1 MNIDELLKEFEAKKA
16 SNKLKRDLLVS
27 NKPIAAIKTG
37 DIDALV
43 VKNKKELKLYTEAT
57 AYKVYRI
64 LIEKMNEGA
73 VTLNKAGIIL
83 YCNAC
88 FANMVNT
95 PLQKV
100 IGRGLRKFIAHSSKE
115 NFDSLLKL
123 GAEKNIKEELDLDLS
138 QGKTTPVLMSVSAFS
153 VDDNFILSAVITDLT
168 IPNRN
173 REKLKLSNSQ
183 LAKKKGE
190 LEIANIDLES
200 FNYISSHDL
209 QEPLRK
215 IQNFAS
221 LIVAEEKN
229 QLSPLGKDYFKRMQ
243 QIAKRMQLLID
254 DLLTYSKAKNS
265 VHKFEKLNLNTI
277 IEEVI
282 KNYHSD
288 IHEKKAEIN
297 VKNLCE
303 INVIR
308 FQFFQLFQN
317 LFSNS
322 LKFAK
327 PNQPPQIT
335 IRSKMGRGN
344 TFKNGKLSPD
354 LNYCHIAYTDQGIG
368 FDPKYGDRI
377 FKVFQRL
384 NSSEDYVG
392 TGIGLAIC
400 KRIVDNHKGVIT
412 ATSQLNKGVRF
423 DIYIPER

>member
-1 MNIDELLKEFEAKKA
+1 MNIDELLKEFEALNKA
-16 SNKLKRDLLVS
+16 SNKLKGDLLAS
-27 NKPIAAIKTG
+27 NKSIAVIKTG

-43 VKNKKELKLYTEAT
+43 VKNKRELKLYTEAT

-100 IGRGLRKFIAHSSKE
+100 IGRGLRKFITDSSKE
-115 NFDSLLKL
+115 KFDLLLKQGL
-123 GAEKNIKEELDLDLS
+123 KKNVKEVLNLDLS
-138 QGKTTPVLMSVSAFS
+138 DGKITPILMSVSAFS
-153 VDDNFILSAVITDLT
+153 VDNNFILSAVVTDLT

-183 LAKKKGE
+183 LAKKKSE

-221 LIVAEEKN
+221 LIVAQEKN
-229 QLSPLGKDYFKRMQ
+229 KLSPLGKDYFKRMQ
-243 QIAKRMQLLID
+243 RIAKRMQMLID
-254 DLLTYSKAKNS
+254 DLLTYSKAKNT
-265 VHKFEKLNLNTI
+265 VHKFEKTDLNAI
-277 IEEVI
+277 IEEVM
-282 KNYHSD
+282 KNYKDD

-297 VKNLCE
+297 VKKLCE

-322 LKFAK
+322 LKFSK
-327 PNQPPQIT
+327 PNQPPKIT

-344 TFKNGKLSPD
+344 TFKNEKLAPE
-354 LNYCHIAYTDQGIG
+354 LNYCHISFSDQGIG
-368 FDPKYGDRI
+368 FDPQYGERI

-400 KRIVDNHKGVIT
+400 KRIVGNHKGVIT
-412 ATSQLNKGVRF
+412 ANSQLNKGVRF
-423 DIYIPER
+423 DIYIPN